1 MLFWLTFLQ
10 SLPSISSQEIITNEV
25 LPKPKEL
32 VLSENVCIQ
41 PTLAQFPQN
50 NSTLVLGGTAAGVVG
65 IIFLLLLGFW
75 TYTRVYQITPNNE
88 AFVRTGG
95 FLAKK
100 NSVILYGGCIVLPG
114 FHELTRVPMREIS
127 IDVERTGNL
136 AVRTQDYLRANMR
149 VTFYVCINADEQD
162 VKTAASRLSKQ
173 GKISPEDIKDA
184 LEKRADDA
192 IRAAA
197 KKKTLAEIDS
207 DKLGF
212 ADEVFNLI
220 QPDLKKVGLTLN
232 NIAISEIEESDT
244 YDTNNFFD
252 AQGVKLRTETI
263 QKSIKQKQEVELI
276 TEQQRREL
284 ELNVQVAIKEKELAA
299 RKQSLEIEK
308 EQETALLGQQ
318 LELESLRAQ
327 RAREIQETKDI
338 EAANEQRNKIL
349 QTKAIEE
356 EEIKKKLAIQ
366 QSQIEADIALEEE
379 QKKLKIAQALQKQ
392 ESEMAEITRQQ
403 IVDSNR
409 FQAELAIQQ
418 SQIEVDIALEE
429 EQKKLKIAQALQK
442 QESEMAEITR
452 QQIVDSNRFQAEL
465 AIQQSQIEVDI
476 ALEEEQKK
484 LKIAQALQKQ
494 ESEMAEIT
502 RQQIVDSNRFQAEL
516 AIQQSQIEVDIAL
529 EEEQK
534 KLKIA
539 QALQKQESEM
549 AEITRQQMIDSNRLK
564 AQVEVAEAE
573 RLSKIAQ
580 QEAAIAIAEK
590 EQQRLIAEAERTK
603 AESGVT
609 TAAEIEKAERQKT
622 LSFIV
627 AEQEAEKH
635 RIAEQ
640 NVVEIDVF
648 RRKRQAE
655 ISREAADLEAESL
668 KTLAAANRDKDLAEA
683 EGIEAKV
690 EAENA
695 VSDANRTAQ
704 IITALAPSFIDKLP
718 EIVQALAPQPGILGD
733 PKIYAFPGVNSNN
746 GNGTQDISKLMLSTS
761 GLTLINSLLDEG
773 KLEGLIT
780 KVTQL
785 IHSNNGTMSEL
796 IESSVDAAHA
806 TTKKS
811 KT

>member
-1 MLFWLTFLQ
+1 MLFWLTFLE
-10 SLPSISSQEIITNEV
+10 SLPSISSQEIITKE
-25 LPKPKEL
+25 LQPKPKEI
-32 VLSENVCIQ
+32 VLSENICIQ

-50 NSTLVLGGTAAGVVG
+50 NSTFLLGGTAAGIVG
-65 IIFLLLLGFW
+65 IIFFLLLGFW
-75 TYTRVYQITPNNE
+75 AYTRVYQITPNNE

-95 FLAKK
+95 FLTKK

-173 GKISPEDIKDA
+173 GRISPEDIKDA

-197 KKKTLAEIDS
+197 KKKKLAEIDS

-263 QKSIKQKQEVELI
+263 QQSIKEKQEVELI
-276 TEQQRREL
+276 TEKERREL
-284 ELNVQVAIKEKELAA
+284 ELNTQIAIKQKELTA
-299 RKQSLEIEK
+299 RKKAIEIEK
-308 EQETALLGQQ
+308 EQETALLEQQ

-327 RAREIQETKDI
+327 RSREIQEAKDI

-356 EEIKKKLAIQ
+356 EEIKKKLAVQ
-366 QSQIEADIALEEE
+366 QSKIEADIALEEQ
-379 QKKLKIAQALQKQ
+379 QKKLKVTQ
-392 ESEMAEITRQQ
+392 E
-403 IVDSNR
+403 
-409 FQAELAIQQ
+409 
-418 SQIEVDIALEE
+418 
-429 EQKKLKIAQALQK
+429 
-442 QESEMAEITR
+442 
-452 QQIVDSNRFQAEL
+452 
-465 AIQQSQIEVDI
+465 
-476 ALEEEQKK
+476 
-484 LKIAQALQKQ
+484 
-494 ESEMAEIT
+494 
-502 RQQIVDSNRFQAEL
+502 
-516 AIQQSQIEVDIAL
+516 
-529 EEEQK
+529 
-534 KLKIA
+534 
-539 QALQKQESEM
+539 LQKQESEM
-549 AEITRQQMIDSNRLK
+549 AEITRQQMVDSNRLK

-580 QEAAIAIAEK
+580 EEAAIAIAEK
-590 EQQRLIAEAERTK
+590 EQQRLIAEAEKAK

-609 TAAEIEKAERQKT
+609 TAAEIEKAERQQK
-622 LSFIV
+622 LSIIV

-635 RIAEQ
+635 RISEQ

-655 ISREAADLEAESL
+655 IAREAADLEAESL

-695 VSDANRTAQ
+695 MSNANRIAQ
-704 IITALAPSFIDKLP
+704 IVTELGPSFIDKLP
-718 EIVQALAPQPGILGD
+718 EIVTALAPQPGILGD
-733 PKIYAFPGVNSNN
+733 AKIYAFPSANGNN
-746 GNGTQDISKLMLSTS
+746 GNGVQDISKLMLSTS

-773 KLEGLIT
+773 KLENLIT

-785 IHSNNGTMSEL
+785 IISSNGSISEP
-796 IESSVDAAHA
+796 V
-806 TTKKS
+806 
-811 KT
+811 